1 MKASMQFKMNNQLNL
16 TLQLQ
21 KAIHLLKLSTLDLKQ
36 EIQQQLETNPL
47 LDSEA
52 LPEDDL
58 FENDEAKFN
67 PDELEDFQWSS
78 LYNQSSP
85 TRAFNENGALIEK
98 LNCSK
103 ESLKDHLAWQLDLTP
118 LSDRDKVIAISLVDA
133 IDEDGF
139 LTLSCQ
145 SIARSLSTTDDVVE
159 TNEVETILHFIQR
172 LDPVGCGYRDLAET
186 LIIQLED
193 TDAST
198 LLKELTQQVIAEDMA
213 CLAKHDYSKIKKNH
227 QINDE
232 QLDGVIQLIHHLHPH
247 PGRLISD
254 EDPQYIIPDILVTKI
269 SGRWQANLNPEVL
282 PKLSINDN
290 YATLLKHANNSSDKA
305 FLQSNLREAKW
316 FLKGIQSR
324 QDTVLRV
331 AEYIVNFQ
339 QDFFEHGDHAMRP
352 LTLNQVAEDLELH
365 ESTISRVT
373 NQKYLYSSKGTYE
386 LKFFFSS
393 HISNSNG
400 EEISSTAI
408 RAKIKALISQE
419 DSKKPLSDNRILSVL
434 NEEGVQISRRT
445 IAKYREE
452 LGILPSYER
461 KHL

>member
-16 TLQLQ
+16 TPQLQ

-47 LDSEA
+47 LDSES
-52 LPEDDL
+52 LLEDSL
-58 FENDEAKFN
+58 LESEEAQL
-67 PDELEDFQWSS
+67 DSDDFQWSS
-78 LYNQSSP
+78 LYTQSSP
-85 TRAFNENGALIEK
+85 TRTFNENGAMIEK

-103 ESLKDHLAWQLDLTP
+103 TSLKDHLLWQLDLTP
-118 LSDRDKVIAISLVDA
+118 LSDRDKVIAMTLVDA

-145 SIARSLSTTDDVVE
+145 SIAKSLSTTDDTIE
-159 TNEVETILHFIQR
+159 KNEVETILHFIQR
-172 LDPVGCGYRDLAET
+172 LDPVGCGHRDLAET
-186 LIIQLED
+186 LIIQLEES
-193 TDAST
+193 DASPFF
-198 LLKELTQQVIAEDMA
+198 KKLTKQIISEDMS

-227 QINDE
+227 QIDDE
-232 QLDGVIQLIHHLHPH
+232 QLEKVIQVIHHLHPH

-254 EDPQYIIPDILVTKI
+254 EAPQYIIPDILVTKFK
-269 SGRWQANLNPEVL
+269 GRWQANLNPEVL

-290 YATLLKHANNSSDKA
+290 YASLLKHADNSSDKA

-324 QDTVLRV
+324 QDTVLKV
-331 AEYIVNFQ
+331 ADYIVKFQ
-339 QDFFEHGDHAMRP
+339 QDFFEHGDYAMKP

-393 HISNSNG
+393 HISKSNG
-400 EEISSTAI
+400 EEMSSTAI
-408 RAKIKALISQE
+408 RARIKTLISQE
-419 DSKKPLSDNRILSVL
+419 DLKKPLSDNRILSVL
-434 NEEGVQISRRT
+434 KEEGVQISRRT